1 MLLTPEPGFKQ
12 RPASD
17 ALVQAWVAHEA
28 VYLALM
34 GHFTK
39 LIVAQRE
46 FARA

>member
-1 MLLTPEPGFKQ
+1 MLLSPQPGFKQ

-39 LIVAQRE
+39 LIVARLE
-46 FARA
+46 YA